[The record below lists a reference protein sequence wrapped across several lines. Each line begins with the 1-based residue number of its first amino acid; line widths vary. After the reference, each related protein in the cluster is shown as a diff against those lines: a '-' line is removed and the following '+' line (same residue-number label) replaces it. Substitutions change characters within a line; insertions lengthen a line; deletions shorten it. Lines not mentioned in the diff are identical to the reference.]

1 MALDLTISPLYR
13 INGQEA
19 PAMPGLLALTP
30 PRTAARGRD
39 QDRLLTY
46 LLLTG
51 NSVFTTSEYMKF
63 AEDAAQLF
71 YATPGSQT
79 NALRITAEA
88 VNKALLDR
96 NMESSRR
103 GQYAIG
109 WLALGA
115 LRDMQITF
123 LLSGPMHAYHF
134 GQGETRHIFEPNV
147 SGKGL
152 GMSQSAS
159 VHYAQVTLQMGDR
172 LLFCGKVPATWENPL
187 KDSTPSSLAAM
198 RRRLTTITP
207 EDLNAVLM
215 QTSNGTGKMNLLSG
229 TAELKDE
236 KVEEVAAPPS
246 LPPSLPRREEP
257 APTPQEDPA
266 YLSAHVVQPSAYAV
280 PRETEPQKQNTDS
293 LASLPRNTAPRNFPS
308 SIPRVGTGT
317 TQPIIVES
325 ESLDT
330 PFATETVK
338 PAEIQKP
345 VVEKKIEEPLS
356 PREPSANARR
366 AAKTLASGIQAS
378 RRLGSSLGERLRNFL
393 PRLLPNSEPQP
404 ELSAPSN
411 FAMVVMAIVIPM
423 IVVVMLMVVYL
434 KYGRSQQYDTY
445 INQAQ
450 QNRDTAVQLTD
461 PIEQR
466 KAWES
471 VLENVIQAEAHN
483 ITDQSASL
491 HTEANT
497 NLDTLLGITRLQFN
511 PVFSSSVGVNISR
524 MAASESDLFML
535 DAARGE
541 VLRAQLTNGNG
552 FQLDTSFNCRPG
564 VYGEYT
570 VGALVDII
578 AMPTLTTINATLLGV
593 DAGGNLLY
601 CAPGEVPR
609 AIPLPV
615 PDTNWGRVTA
625 FILDAGNL
633 YVLDA
638 PSRAV
643 WVYAGKDGNFIDR
656 PYFFF
661 TEQTPTQ
668 DVIDMIVTGDEL
680 YMLHADGHLS
690 NCSYNRIESNPQK
703 CKDPFP
709 LINPFQAYKD
719 QDLFASAHFTQMLF
733 AAPPDQSILI
743 LDADTQGVMR
753 FTPRSL
759 ELQNQYRPTT
769 GSVNPLP
776 AGPVDAVAVSPNHF
790 LFMTIGGQVY
800 YAQTP

>member
-1 MALDLTISPLYR
+1 
-13 INGQEA
+13 
-19 PAMPGLLALTP
+19 MPGLLALVP
-30 PRTAARGRD
+30 PRAAARGRD
-39 QDRLLTY
+39 QDRLVTY

-63 AEDAAQLF
+63 AEDAAKVF
-71 YATPGSQT
+71 YATSGSLT
-79 NALRITAEA
+79 SALRVAAES
-88 VNKALLDR
+88 VNKALLER
-96 NMESSRR
+96 NMETSSR

-109 WLALGA
+109 WLAIGA
-115 LRDMQITF
+115 LRDLQMTF
-123 LLSGPMHAYHF
+123 LLSGPMHAWHF
-134 GQGETRHIFEPNV
+134 GQDEARHIFEPNV

-152 GMSQSAS
+152 GMSQN
-159 VHYAQVTLQMGDR
+159 VNMHYAQVPLQMGDR
-172 LLFCGKVPATWENPL
+172 LLFCGRVPTAWEAPL
-187 KDSTPSSLAAM
+187 KDSTSSSLEAM
-198 RRRLTTITP
+198 RRRLTTLTT

-215 QTSNGTGKMNLLSG
+215 QTSNGAGKMHLLSG
-229 TAELKDE
+229 TAELKAE
-236 KVEEVAAPPS
+236 FREEVPAPAA
-246 LPPSLPRREEP
+246 LPASLPRRQEP
-257 APTPQEDPA
+257 APTLQEEESN
-266 YLSAHVVQPSAYAV
+266 YSSAHVVQPSSYIPA
-280 PRETEPQKQNTDS
+280 RETEVSANNTES
-293 LASLPRNTAPRNFPS
+293 LASQPRNTMPRNFPS
-308 SIPRVGTGT
+308 SIPRVGTSNST
-317 TQPIIVES
+317 PILENNSNDTVPEPEIVDVPKSFE
-325 ESLDT
+325 
-330 PFATETVK
+330 PQTVLEERK
-338 PAEIQKP
+338 VEPPPA
-345 VVEKKIEEPLS
+345 

-366 AAKTLASGIQAS
+366 AARTLAGGIQAS
-378 RRLGSSLGERLRNFL
+378 RRLGTSFSEGLRNFL

-411 FAMVVMAIVIPM
+411 FVMVVIAIVIPL
-423 IVVVMLMVVYL
+423 IVVVMLTVVYL
-434 KYGRSQQYDTY
+434 SLGRSQQYDTY

-450 QNRDTAVQLTD
+450 QNRNYAVQMTD

-471 VLENVIQAEAHN
+471 VLENVLQAEVHN
-483 ITDQSASL
+483 LTDQSTALRS
-491 HTEANT
+491 EANT
-497 NLDTLLGITRLQFN
+497 NLDALLGITRLQFN
-511 PVFSSSVGVNISR
+511 PIFASSVGIDISR

-535 DAARGE
+535 DAENGA
-541 VLRAQLTNGNG
+541 VLRAQLTNGGG

-578 AMPTLTTINATLLGV
+578 AMPTLTTINATLLGI
-593 DAGGNLLY
+593 DANGILLY

-625 FILDAGNL
+625 FIMDAGNL

-643 WVYAGKDGNFIDR
+643 WVYAGKDGNFIDL

-661 TEQTPTQ
+661 NGQTASQ
-668 DVIDMIVTGDEL
+668 DVIDMIVSGDEL

-690 NCSYNRIESNPQK
+690 TCSYNRIEANPQN
-703 CKDPFP
+703 CKDPKP
-709 LINPFQAYKD
+709 LINPFKAYQD
-719 QDLFASAHFTQMLF
+719 QDLFSTTHFTQMLF

-769 GSVNPLP
+769 GRINPIP
-776 AGPVDAVAVSPNHF
+776 TGPVDAVAVSPNHY
-790 LFMTIGGQVY
+790 LFITLGGQVY
-800 YAQTP
+800 FAQTP